1 MRAAELFL
9 SLADTCRTV
18 GLRATKSV
26 DSKPMATTLKKW
38 EEACN
43 RLVKAHEK
51 LQAFERDYPIVRH
64 ILILDNIKPG
74 DTISLD
80 SGFGETS
87 PPIEVL
93 KALQNFD
100 KALRHEDLVFRQ
112 LSEADKSV
120 AAAKRRFD

>member
-1 MRAAELFL
+1 
-9 SLADTCRTV
+9 
-18 GLRATKSV
+18 
-26 DSKPMATTLKKW
+26 MATTLKKW
-38 EEACN
+38 EEAWN

-64 ILILDNIKPG
+64 ILILDNIKLG

-80 SGFGETS
+80 SGFGELS

-100 KALRHEDLVFRQ
+100 KALRQEDLVFRQ
-112 LSEADKSV
+112 LPMHENAV
-120 AAAKRRFD
+120 AAEMFG